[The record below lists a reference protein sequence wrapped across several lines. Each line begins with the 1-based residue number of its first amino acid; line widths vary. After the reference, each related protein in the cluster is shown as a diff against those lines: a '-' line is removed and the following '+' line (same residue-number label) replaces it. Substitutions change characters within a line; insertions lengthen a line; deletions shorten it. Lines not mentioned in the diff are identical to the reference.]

1 MAIEFLSS
9 CGDNIATADLLAE
22 WTSLTGTP
30 AVNASGGRR
39 SSGGIEL
46 SSESITKG
54 VPGTAT
60 KIVGVAFKIAGLTT
74 VTDVIQLKE
83 AAAIHIELNV
93 GVTGAIEVNRGT
105 TTVLGTSSAG
115 LITAGAYNYIELKAV
130 ISETVGTIDVKLNG
144 VNVTG
149 LTGLT
154 GLDTQTGATGV
165 VNGVTFKGN
174 ADLLTID
181 DVYIDDTNF
190 LGDLE
195 CSDILPDGDGNKTQ
209 FTTTFPASPTTHY
222 TSVNEASPDDDTS
235 YNESATANHIDLFT
249 YDDLT
254 ALAGGST
261 VLGVQVKAYT
271 KKDDAGARSIRNKV
285 RISGTDY
292 NGTTQAIST
301 SYVYYQ
307 DVFELDPDTGMA
319 WLEAAIN
326 AAEFGYEVI

>member
-30 AVNASGGRR
+30 SVNASGGRR
-39 SSGGIEL
+39 STGGIEL
-46 SSESITKG
+46 QSESITKG
-54 VPGTAT
+54 VPDTAT
-60 KIVGVAFKIAGLTT
+60 KYVGVAFKIGALTT
-74 VTDVIQLKE
+74 NTDVIQLKE
-83 AAAIHIELNV
+83 TAAIHIEVSV

-105 TTVLGTSSAG
+105 TTVLGTSPAG
-115 LITAGAYNYIELKAV
+115 IITADSYNYLELKV
-130 ISETVGTIDVKLNG
+130 TISETVGTIDVRLNG
-144 VNVTG
+144 TNVTN

-154 GLDTQTGATGV
+154 GLDTQTGGTGI
-165 VNGVTFKGN
+165 VNGITFKGN

-181 DVYIDDTNF
+181 DVYVEDSKF
-190 LGDLE
+190 LGDIE
-195 CSDILPDGDGNKTQ
+195 CTDILPDGDGNKTQ

-235 YNESATANHIDLFT
+235 YNESDVANHIDLFT
-249 YDDLT
+249 YDNLT

-261 VLGVQVKAYT
+261 VLGVQVKSYT

-285 RISGTDY
+285 RVNGTDY
-292 NGTTQAIST
+292 NGSTQAIST

-319 WLEAAIN
+319 WVEADLN
-326 AAEFGYEVI
+326 SAEFGYEVI